1 MLMPSNQLTAAPPSE
16 TRWFLYLPWQPT
28 WILAPGMSLFFSLNL
43 MSCCCLVANL
53 VRLFAIPWAVA
64 HQAPLSMGFPRQ
76 EYWSGLP
83 YPSPGNLPDSGIEPA
98 SPAWAD
104 GFFFFN
110 CWAFREAFFLIFGLL
125 VNHSSGCICISKH
138 HKPPGARNVR
148 SLLCCPEIWVH
159 YSRKMLFSM
168 KLCLKIA
175 INSLFWL
182 WLFY

>member
-110 CWAFREAFFLIFGLL
+110 CWAFREAVPWTNLCPATSLEPHCTWPWHVLPSAAPSLNGL
-125 VNHSSGCICISKH
+125 VWCH
-138 HKPPGARNVR
+138 GA
-148 SLLCCPEIWVH
+148 EIWE
-159 YSRKMLFSM
+159 
-168 KLCLKIA
+168 A
-175 INSLFWL
+175 IL
-182 WLFY
+182 